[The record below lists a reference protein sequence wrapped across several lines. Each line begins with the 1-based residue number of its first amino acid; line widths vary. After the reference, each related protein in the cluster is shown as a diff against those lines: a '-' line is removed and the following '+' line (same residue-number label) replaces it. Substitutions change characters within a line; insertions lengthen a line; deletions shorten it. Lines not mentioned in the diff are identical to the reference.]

1 MAMEFGK
8 LNFAVGFNRTSA
20 FPLDANSYFEEL
32 TAAETA
38 AAGAAEV
45 GSSDSAYYIGQI
57 LIVKDATK
65 GVGLYQIGADKTLV
79 KFGQASS
86 ADELTSDLKTLK
98 ARFEKL
104 VAGLPVTEGTD
115 GSFTLLEPSESIP
128 LGFFSKAEKD
138 KLAGIE
144 AGAEVN
150 KVASIKVDGV
160 EVKPVAK
167 VVDVAIAGKYDSNG
181 SIVKSETGTA
191 ITGTISPITTIDG
204 TGDLPSWNEG
214 SFTANTPTAIDTTKF
229 NKGSC
234 VFPTLTGA
242 SIATKP
248 VSQFATAGLTASV
261 DAEETLVFV
270 DAATA
275 SAVTDVTIDGGK
287 LNGGS
292 YTAPSLEDG
301 FYTAGT
307 AAQYEEGTLNPGS
320 LPTTK
325 NVTPTFTGDKF
336 GFQGSEITAHKA
348 E

>member
-20 FPLDANSYFEEL
+20 FPLDANSYFEKYD
-32 TAAETA
+32 AAVTA

-57 LIVKDATK
+57 LIVKDVTK
-65 GVGLYQIGADKTLV
+65 GVGLYQIGADKSLI

-86 ADELTSDLKTLK
+86 ADELTNDLKTLK

-104 VAGLPVTEGTD
+104 VNDLPVTENED
-115 GSFTLLEPSESIP
+115 GSFTLLEPSEQIP

-150 KVASIKVDGV
+150 KVASIKVDGKVV
-160 EVKPVAK
+160 EPVKK
-167 VVDVAIAGKYDSNG
+167 VVDLAIAGKYDSNG
-181 SIVKSETGTA
+181 TIVKSETGTA
-191 ITGTISPITTIDG
+191 ITGTISSITTIDG
-204 TGDLPSWNEG
+204 TGDLPSWSAG
-214 SFTANTPTAIDTTKF
+214 SFTANTPTAIDTTEF
-229 NKGSC
+229 HGGSC

-248 VSQFATAGLTASV
+248 VSKFATAGLTASV
-261 DAEETLVFV
+261 DGEETLVFV
-270 DAATA
+270 AADTA
-275 SAVTDVTIDGGK
+275 NAVTDVTIDGGK
-287 LNGGS
+287 LSGGS
-292 YTAPSLEDG
+292 YTAPSLGTG
-301 FYTAGT
+301 FYTPGT
-307 AAQYEEGTLNPGS
+307 AAQYEEGTLNPGT

-336 GFQGSEITAHKA
+336 GFKGSEITAHKA